1 MTNLDKAKAN
11 PQKIL
16 TAYLNEIH
24 EIYAAGNFREES
36 FYSFLKDLFEGCS
49 SAFSA
54 GEGAG
59 VLVLPKKTEVG
70 IPDFLV
76 RRGSGGGGGEIVGH
90 VEAKTPGTSLQA
102 AENSEQIQRYR
113 AALPN
118 LILTNFLEFWLY
130 RNGKFV
136 ASVEVCKFSDL
147 ELASLREAV
156 PAEESAGL
164 FVEFMS
170 RFYGFSTPAVKTASE
185 LAALLAEKTRLS
197 RAVLEEVLEKEAEP
211 DFIPVA
217 SFYEAFRNSLIAGL
231 TKAEF
236 VDLYAQTITYGLFA
250 AKMIAGA
257 EEEVK
262 EINRDNAWEFIP
274 GSVALLRK
282 MFYIFSGPNTPEALR
297 WIVEDTI
304 NVLNKADVRAI
315 SEAEDTAGVADRDP
329 IIHFYDT
336 FLGEYNP
343 AEKKRLGVFYTPPE
357 VVAYIVGSVHGLLK
371 SEFGKD
377 QGLAEYGVKLL
388 DPAAGTLTF
397 LIRAIGR
404 AFAELTENRLDGLVR
419 ANLKGHILTDF
430 FAFELLIVPYVVGHL
445 RAAMYLKDKWG
456 LELEAGERVRFY
468 LTNALEMQEPAQVPL
483 LPELTAEGQAAKRVK
498 EKEQILV
505 VLGNPPYSGVSENKG
520 DWITELIEDYKYVDG
535 RHFGEK
541 KHWLQDD
548 YVKFIRFG
556 QWKIDRA
563 GEGILAFL
571 TNHSYLDNPTF
582 RGMRQSL
589 MRSFDRIY
597 VLNLHGNSLKKEQCP
612 DGSKDENV
620 FEIRQGVAISL
631 FVKNRSLKKKKEQV
645 ARVFYADLWGRRE
658 EKYRWLWE
666 NELETTEWEEL
677 KPSSPFYFFV
687 PRQEAGREE
696 YERFW
701 KVTDIFPV
709 NCTGVV
715 TARDRFVIDF
725 ERAALK
731 RRIERFRDLSVS
743 DESVRREFEL
753 KENYM
758 WRVKKARSELSKVQN
773 WEDYFTKI
781 LYRPFDIRE
790 IYFHDSV
797 VWRTRRKVMRHMRQ
811 ENLGLVTV
819 RQVAEGIFNH
829 AFVTNG
835 IIESRITLSNKGIG
849 YLFPLYLYS
858 FKPKRAKLSDEEAS
872 EPERVPNL
880 SKEFL
885 QAVKEALG
893 TEPTAEEIF
902 YYIYAVLYSPS
913 YRRRYEEFLKVDF
926 PRVPLP
932 SASEEGK
939 GKFKR
944 LSELGKELVEL
955 HLLRHPS
962 LSGAGAG
969 GVGFPVSGSNKVE
982 RVRYDEKTERVYFN
996 KQQYFDGVSKPVW
1009 EYQIGGYQV
1018 LAKYLKDRKGR
1029 ELSWQEV
1036 EHFRR
1041 VVKAV
1046 ERTRVVQGEVE
1057 EER

>member
-24 EIYAAGNFREES
+24 KIYAAGNFREES
-36 FYSFLKDLFEGCS
+36 FYHLLKDLFEGCS

-147 ELASLREAV
+147 ELAGLREAV

-170 RFYGFSTPAVKTASE
+170 RFYGFSTPAITSTSGLAVVLVK
-185 LAALLAEKTRLS
+185 KTKYAKS
-197 RAVLEEVLEKEAEP
+197 ILEEVFEREERGEDL
-211 DFIPVA
+211 
-217 SFYEAFRNSLIAGL
+217 SLLTGFYRVFRETLVQSL
-231 TKAEF
+231 TKEQF
-236 VDLYAQTITYGLFA
+236 VDLYAQTVAYGLFA
-250 AKMIAGA
+250 AKMIAGEA
-257 EEEVK
+257 
-262 EINRDNAWEFIP
+262 EINIDNAWKLIP
-274 GSVALLRK
+274 GNVPLLK
-282 MFYIFSGPNTPEALR
+282 DIFYAFVGPSTPEGLKSVIDELVA
-297 WIVEDTI
+297 
-304 NVLNKADVRAI
+304 VLNKTEVTRILEEGEGGKDESR
-315 SEAEDTAGVADRDP
+315 ERDP

-371 SEFGKD
+371 SEFRKD

-397 LIRAIGR
+397 VIRAIGR
-404 AFAELTENRLDGLVR
+404 AFAELTENRLDGLVS
-419 ANLKGHILTDF
+419 ANLKGHILSDF

-445 RAAMYLKDKWG
+445 RAAMYLKDKWR

-505 VLGNPPYSGVSENKG
+505 VLGNPPYSVSSENKSAF
-520 DWITELIEDYKYVDG
+520 IEKLMADYKEAV
-535 RHFGEK
+535 RSERNIQP
-541 KHWLQDD
+541 LSDD
-548 YVKFIRFG
+548 YIKFIRFAH
-556 QWKIDRA
+556 WKLERA
-563 GEGILAFL
+563 GKGILAFI
-571 TNHSYLDNPTF
+571 TNNSYLSGVIH
-582 RGMRQSL
+582 RGMREKL
-589 MRSFDRIY
+589 LASFDRIY
-597 VLNLHGNSLKKEQCP
+597 VLNLHGSARIGEKTPAGE
-612 DGSKDENV
+612 KDENV
-620 FEIRQGVAISL
+620 FDIQQGVAIAI
-631 FVKNRSLKKKKEQV
+631 FVKNLSLKKKALAKKKEV
-645 ARVFYADLWGRRE
+645 RVFYADLWGLRE
-658 EKYRWLWE
+658 EKFKYLRGNDVERTKWQV
-666 NELETTEWEEL
+666 LEPCE
-677 KPSSPFYFFV
+677 PYFFFV
-687 PRQEAGREE
+687 PKDFSGQEE
-696 YERFW
+696 YEKFW
-701 KVTDIFPV
+701 SVTEIFKEWSSGVKTHRDHFVVGFTKEEVVQRLKVFTGNLSDEVVKERLKLRETRDWKFKEAREKAKQEKLEENIYPYAYRAFDGRLICYELSLIEKGCDRWNLMKHFLNENLAVATSRKYQETKNFGAFVGSFVGDIHF
-709 NCTGVV
+709 
-715 TARDRFVIDF
+715 
-725 ERAALK
+725 
-731 RRIERFRDLSVS
+731 VS
-743 DESVRREFEL
+743 D
-753 KENYM
+753 
-758 WRVKKARSELSKVQN
+758 QT
-773 WEDYFTKI
+773 YF
-781 LYRPFDIRE
+781 
-790 IYFHDSV
+790 
-797 VWRTRRKVMRHMRQ
+797 
-811 ENLGLVTV
+811 
-819 RQVAEGIFNH
+819 
-829 AFVTNG
+829 
-835 IIESRITLSNKGIG
+835 
-849 YLFPLYLYS
+849 FPLYLYAAGD
-858 FKPKRAKLSDEEAS
+858 KRKGGEAERRPNFTAK
-872 EPERVPNL
+872 
-880 SKEFL
+880 FL

-1046 ERTRVVQGEVE
+1046 ERTREVQVQVE
-1057 EER
+1057 EVKI

>member
-36 FYSFLKDLFEGCS
+36 FYHLLKDLFEGCS

-147 ELASLREAV
+147 ELAGLREAV

-170 RFYGFSTPAVKTASE
+170 RFYGFSTPAITSTSGLAVVLVK
-185 LAALLAEKTRLS
+185 KTKYAKS
-197 RAVLEEVLEKEAEP
+197 ILEEVFEREERGEDL
-211 DFIPVA
+211 
-217 SFYEAFRNSLIAGL
+217 SLLTGFYRVFRETLVQSL
-231 TKAEF
+231 TKEQF
-236 VDLYAQTITYGLFA
+236 VDLYAQTVAYGLFA
-250 AKMIAGA
+250 AKMIAGEA
-257 EEEVK
+257 
-262 EINRDNAWEFIP
+262 EINIDNAWKLIP
-274 GSVALLRK
+274 GNVPLLK
-282 MFYIFSGPNTPEALR
+282 DIFYAFVGPSTPEGLKSVIDELVA
-297 WIVEDTI
+297 
-304 NVLNKADVRAI
+304 VLNKT
-315 SEAEDTAGVADRDP
+315 EVAKILEEGGGGKDESRERDP

-371 SEFGKD
+371 SEFRKD

-397 LIRAIGR
+397 VIRAIGR

-419 ANLKGHILTDF
+419 ANLRGHILSDF

-445 RAAMYLKDKWG
+445 RAAMYLKDKWR

-677 KPSSPFYFFV
+677 KSSSPFYFFV

-849 YLFPLYLYS
+849 YLFPLYLYPA
-858 FKPKRAKLSDEEAS
+858 KPRAKLSDEEAS

-893 TEPTAEEIF
+893 TESTAEEIF

-1046 ERTRVVQGEVE
+1046 ERTREVQ
-1057 EER
+1057 